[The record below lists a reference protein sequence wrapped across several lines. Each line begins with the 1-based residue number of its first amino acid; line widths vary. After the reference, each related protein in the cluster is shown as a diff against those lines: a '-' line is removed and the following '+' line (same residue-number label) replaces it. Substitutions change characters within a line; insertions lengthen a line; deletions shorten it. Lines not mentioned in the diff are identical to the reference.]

1 MRRKVLFRSKQM
13 AAFALSLSMVLGE
26 GAVVG
31 AAEAM
36 EVQSVAEKAGDMSE
50 AALNDV
56 EIRGQKIVAPTN
68 LADVTGLTYDAA
80 KRRLSWNKVP
90 GATMYK
96 VTAYKDGVKY
106 DWNPTSQPYRDLE
119 EDFYLPE
126 GVYQIGVQAVN
137 MNEWYVSANNV
148 AWDSNWVS
156 GVDYDSF
163 DETCNPDG
171 TYVYTLYKYPCSAEA
186 KVDVAV
192 SASASSTT
200 ATALTGIALKEVE
213 KSVSDGVVVF
223 TVSPAAELQNGEYI
237 QYEFSN
243 NAQFDDTKVGNW
255 QYSGRSYSGD
265 SREIS
270 FDLTRAEYPV
280 MPGDVLYVRAK
291 VYNYSG
297 GYSEYV
303 STTYAVPKA
312 EIASVDV
319 NVTAN
324 SVRLMPELRAGS
336 VTGYQYQRKNG
347 KKWITLGKTSNDL
360 TDKGLLKGQKYTYR
374 VRGYSYNAATKG
386 TAYTDWTKVEAYTW
400 GSSLNL
406 KAKAAGKKAVK
417 LTWNKVAGADGYEIY
432 RLENPSSAYTY
443 KKGESIDSFNN
454 YKLLKTLKGAK
465 KKNYKDKKVS
475 AGQRYSY
482 IVRAYKN
489 VGKNKSY
496 IEDGATIVLSKEGAM
511 FNGVT
516 EYYNAN
522 GQLVVSWNKAT
533 GISGYK
539 IEKKDAAGNWVSYG
553 SLGKNKDSYTFPR
566 VEPGYAAEQYRI
578 APYSDVNVYNSQT
591 FTVSPK
597 LPAVT
602 GVKAVMSGEGVQVT
616 WNPVSGADYYL
627 VYRAKKDDVFY
638 DKTTKMYRYDNN
650 TIDAWEVPE
659 SWKSVYDTYVDTS
672 KSTNLAPVGKVDVS
686 TASGTVSVNKYD
698 PNLKYD
704 PEDGA
709 LCNDKTSYANVRI
722 TGTSAMDTS
731 GVIQSLIR
739 KEDVDPNYDYTK
751 DPEWGVSGS
760 LYEFVKNAD
769 GTLATQPMVYNPEG
783 PEAGNEYFYFVTA
796 VAGTANGRD
805 GKNGTT
811 YSAGY
816 TKGAQVAYT
825 GVTAAST
832 KIKSVKSAGKGKVKI
847 TVKKA
852 AGAAGYA
859 VFRSNKK
866 KGTYVQIGTTDKKS
880 FTDVN
885 AESGKTYY
893 YKVASYKPSENG
905 TFVYSALSTPKKI
918 KAR

>member
-26 GAVVG
+26 GALVG
-31 AAEAM
+31 AAEVT

-56 EIRGQKIVAPTN
+56 EIRGEKIVTPTN
-68 LADVTGLTYDAA
+68 LADVTGITYDAA

-90 GATMYK
+90 GATNYRFK
-96 VTAYKDGVKY
+96 VYQNGGEVYYSVQPGYSYVDDELKQ
-106 DWNPTSQPYRDLE
+106 QPYCTIPYWPD
-119 EDFYLPE
+119 
-126 GVYQIGVQAVN
+126 GVYQIGVQAYN
-137 MNEWYVSANNV
+137 ANEYYIVADNV
-148 AWDSNWVS
+148 AADAIANY
-156 GVDYDSF
+156 DYDVTDS
-163 DETCNPDG
+163 TYNPDG
-171 TYVYTLYKYPCSAEA
+171 SIAYYTLYKYPCSGEA

-192 SASASSTT
+192 SASVPSTT

-213 KSVSDGVVVF
+213 KSTYNGEVVF
-223 TVSPAAELQNGEYI
+223 IVSPAAELQPGEEIEY
-237 QYEFSN
+237 QFSN

-255 QYSGRSYSGD
+255 QYKRSNSN
-265 SREIS
+265 REIS
-270 FDLTRAEYPV
+270 FDLTSTNYPV
-280 MPGDVLYVRAK
+280 MPGDVLYVRAR
-291 VYNYSG
+291 VNNDDEY
-297 GYSEYV
+297 YSEYV
-303 STTYAVPKA
+303 SATYAVPKA

-386 TAYTDWTKVEAYTW
+386 TVYTDWTKVEAYTW

-406 KAKAAGKKAVK
+406 KAKAASKKAVK

-443 KKGESIDSFNN
+443 KKGEAIDSFNN
-454 YKLLKTLKGAK
+454 YKLIKTLKGAK

-482 IVRAYKN
+482 VVRAYKN

-496 IEDGATIVLSKEGAM
+496 IEDSAVIALSKEGAM
-511 FNGVT
+511 LEGVT
-516 EYYNAN
+516 QYYNAN

-539 IEKKDAAGNWVSYG
+539 IEKKDATGNWVSCG
-553 SLGKNKDSYTFPR
+553 NLGKNAVSYTFPR
-566 VEPGYAAEQYRI
+566 VEPGYVAEEYRI
-578 APYSDVNVYNSQT
+578 APYSDVNVYNSDT
-591 FTVSPK
+591 FTVRPS

-616 WNPVSGADYYL
+616 WNPVSGADYYE
-627 VYRAKKDDVFY
+627 VYRAKKDAVSY
-638 DKTTKMYRYDNN
+638 DKTTKMYEITGNK
-650 TIDAWEVPE
+650 TP
-659 SWKSVYDTYVDTS
+659 VYDTYVDTS
-672 KSTNLAPVGKVDVS
+672 KSTNLAPVGKVDVA

-698 PNLKYD
+698 LNLKYYYN
-704 PEDGA
+704 GA
-709 LCNDKTSYANVRI
+709 LCNPATSYSNDRI

-739 KEDVDPNYDYTK
+739 KDEVDPNYNDMN
-751 DPEWGVSGS
+751 DPEYGVPGS
-760 LYEFVKNAD
+760 LYQFVKNAD
-769 GTLATQPMVYNPEG
+769 GTLATQPMVYNSDG
-783 PEAGNEYFYFVTA
+783 PEAGNEYFYFVRA
-796 VAGTANGRD
+796 VVDTANGST
-805 GKNGTT
+805 GKDGTT

-816 TKGAQVAYT
+816 TKGAQVTYT
-825 GVTAAST
+825 GVTASST

-852 AGAAGYA
+852 AGAQGYA
-859 VFRSNKK
+859 IYRSNKK

-893 YKVASYKPSENG
+893 YKVASYKASENG
-905 TFVYSALSTPKKI
+905 TFVYSALSKPKKI